1 MCVLPRRRQNNFCG
15 SSGARSKSL
24 RWWRAGLQ
32 TNSMKSCCPLLL
44 FAIAACLFASRRAG
58 CGWGSSL
65 GTPTASAGA
74 RFFAAPQGWGILVRH
89 SRTARRSAERGACN
103 LYRREQMRRHRRRTL
118 PLLLACMAQVR
129 YLTSPQPQPRPPR
142 CLEEGSAEASAHP
155 AQRLAS
161 THCQTPGPCGCPAQR
176 ERAYGL

>member
-1 MCVLPRRRQNNFCG
+1 MPRRRQNNFCA
-15 SSGARSKSL
+15 SSFRRG
-24 RWWRAGLQ
+24 WRAGLH

-89 SRTARRSAERGACN
+89 SRTARRSAELGACN

-118 PLLLACMAQVR
+118 PLLGLYGPRYAISAVR
-129 YLTSPQPQPRPPR
+129 SPNPVLHGVSRRALLRLVPVLCSAWLPRHT
-142 CLEEGSAEASAHP
+142 AK
-155 AQRLAS
+155 RLALAAAR
-161 THCQTPGPCGCPAQR
+161 AQR
-176 ERAYGL
+176 ERRYRL